1 MNWRRVFILII
12 SAPDISMTTSI
23 LCNETSNITVTALEY
38 TKQDLQDKKPDLSIA
53 TRLLYIFDTAERSY

>member
-1 MNWRRVFILII
+1 
-12 SAPDISMTTSI
+12 MTTSI

-53 TRLLYIFDTAERSY
+53 TRLLYIFDTAERSYWKGTEID